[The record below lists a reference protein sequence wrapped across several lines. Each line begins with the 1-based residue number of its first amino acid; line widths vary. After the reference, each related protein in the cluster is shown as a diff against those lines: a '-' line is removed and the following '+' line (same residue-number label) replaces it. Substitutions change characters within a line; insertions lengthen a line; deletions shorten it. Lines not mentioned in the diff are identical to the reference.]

1 MEHMMKCLATKHQVS
16 MTIATVYD
24 LTRIYQDEVS
34 FTVEFYVAA
43 LKTPV
48 QSNSKWPASQ

>member
-1 MEHMMKCLATKHQVS
+1 MKCLATKHQVS
-16 MTIATVYD
+16 LTIATVYD

-34 FTVEFYVAA
+34 FTILFYVAA

-48 QSNSKWPASQ
+48 QSTSK